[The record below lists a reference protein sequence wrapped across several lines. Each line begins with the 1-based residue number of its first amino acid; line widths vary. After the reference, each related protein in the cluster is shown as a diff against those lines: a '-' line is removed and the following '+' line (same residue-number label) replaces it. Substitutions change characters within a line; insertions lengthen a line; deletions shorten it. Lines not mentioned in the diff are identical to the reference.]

1 MSVET
6 VLAVP
11 VLMMTVLA
19 CTQVCLLF
27 LARSIAL
34 AAAQEGVRAA
44 RPEHASHAGGGTV
57 ARSYAVQTAGGF
69 LHSVTAT
76 SRADKTTVRVRV
88 TGQALSLVPLL
99 PSLPVHAEAAGA
111 IEKFT
116 TPSGRPR

>member
-11 VLMMTVLA
+11 VLMMTILA

-44 RPEHASHAGGGTV
+44 RPEHAAHRSGGSV
-57 ARSYAVQTAGGF
+57 AQRYAVQTAGGF

-76 SRADKTTVRVRV
+76 SRADATTVHVRV
-88 TGQALSLVPLL
+88 GGRALSLVPFL
-99 PSLPVHAEAAGA
+99 PSLPIHADAAGA

-116 TPSGRPR
+116 TPTGSSR